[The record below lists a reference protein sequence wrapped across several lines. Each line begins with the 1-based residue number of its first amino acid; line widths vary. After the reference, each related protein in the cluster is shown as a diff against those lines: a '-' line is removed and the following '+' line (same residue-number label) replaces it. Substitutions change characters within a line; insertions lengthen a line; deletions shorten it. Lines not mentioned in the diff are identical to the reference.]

1 MPILV
6 MISGW
11 ARVGKDA
18 AASLMT
24 DEMGFRRLAFADALK
39 EDVAVATGLPVE
51 TFHLAIKDK
60 LLENPCKA
68 YPTAKTPRDLL
79 LQHALA
85 ARAKNLDVYAAQ
97 VAEKIIDEGL
107 SRVVISD
114 WRYKREYDYLAREF
128 SDYRILRLRI
138 NRLGVS
144 GSPDPSEHDLDE
156 EPMDAIIQN
165 NGGISDLRDHLKAA
179 LRSALPTAYST
190 GVISRI

>member
-1 MPILV
+1 
-6 MISGW
+6 
-11 ARVGKDA
+11 
-18 AASLMT
+18 MT

-51 TFHLAIKDK
+51 TFHMASKDAP
-60 LLENPCKA
+60 LTHVSKA

-85 ARAKNLDVYAAQ
+85 ARAKNPDIYATQ

-128 SDYRILRLRI
+128 PEYRILRLRI

-156 EPMDAIIQN
+156 EPMDAVIQN
-165 NGGISDLRDHLKAA
+165 NGGISDLRDYLKAA
-179 LRSALPTAYST
+179 LRSA
-190 GVISRI
+190 

>member
-1 MPILV
+1 

-39 EDVAVATGLPVE
+39 EIVSAETGLPVE
-51 TFHLAIKDK
+51 TFHLHTKDAP
-60 LLENPCKA
+60 LEHSCKA

-79 LQHALA
+79 LQHALV
-85 ARAKNLDVYAAQ
+85 ARAKNPDIYAVQ

-107 SRVVISD
+107 NRIVISD

-128 SDYRILRLRI
+128 PEFQILRLRI
-138 NRLGVS
+138 NRQGVS

-156 EPMDAIIQN
+156 EPVDAIIQN
-165 NGGISDLRDHLKAA
+165 NGGISDLRDLLKAA
-179 LRSALPTAYST
+179 LRT
-190 GVISRI
+190 VNR

>member
-1 MPILV
+1 MPLLV

-39 EDVAVATGLPVE
+39 EDVAAATGLPVDI
-51 TFHLAIKDK
+51 FHLATKDK
-60 LLENPCKA
+60 SLETPCKA

-85 ARAKNLDVYAAQ
+85 ARAKNPDVYAAQ

-107 SRVVISD
+107 NRIVISD
-114 WRYKREYDYLAREF
+114 WRYKREYDYLHREF
-128 SDYRILRLRI
+128 PEFQILRLRI
-138 NRLGVS
+138 CRRGVS
-144 GSPDPSEHDLDE
+144 GSPDPSEHDLDGE
-156 EPMDAIIQN
+156 SMDAVIQN
-165 NGGISDLRDHLKAA
+165 NGGISELRDHLKAA
-179 LRSALPTAYST
+179 LRSA
-190 GVISRI
+190 